1 MAIIHNAVH
10 KMATAELR
18 FIPKYTYIEK
28 SFEKVIPG
36 PVKLILQ
43 QKWIDPTDPEDFQW
57 RDVPT
62 TEGEKE

>member
-1 MAIIHNAVH
+1 MTINQNAVY

-18 FIPKYTYIEK
+18 FVKQYTYIEK

-57 RDVPT
+57 RTVPT
-62 TEGEKE
+62 VEVAE